1 MEFGAWN
8 LEFMRIQTNKKGFTL
23 VELLV
28 ALMVA
33 AIVLTAA
40 ATMADAM
47 ACGKEACDQMSR
59 NTAYLLQIQT
69 RLSDLIMRA
78 NGVTNLDGNLTLG
91 YDTDG
96 DGLEDK
102 YTVVSTDGLSE
113 IITIT
118 ENGVDTGY
126 YMYQWKDQNAQS
138 NVLFEYDDNKLV
150 TVKFNLTEDDVSQT
164 YQVCAAL
171 RGK

>member
-1 MEFGAWN
+1 LEFGAWN
-8 LEFMRIQTNKKGFTL
+8 LEFMRIQTNKKAFTL

-47 ACGKEACDQMSR
+47 ACGKEACDQMNRS
-59 NTAYLLQIQT
+59 TAYLLQVQT

-78 NGVTNLDGNLTLG
+78 NGATINLEKNLLTLG

-96 DGLEDK
+96 DIEI
-102 YTVVSTDGLSE
+102 STDGQSISIDGE
-113 IITIT
+113 SW
-118 ENGVDTGY
+118 GH
-126 YMYQWKDQNAQS
+126 MQNVS
-138 NVLFEYDDNKLV
+138 FDYDDDKLV
-150 TVKFNLTEDDVSQT
+150 TVEFVLTEDGTPQT
-164 YQVCAAL
+164 YQLCAAL

>member
-1 MEFGAWN
+1 M
-8 LEFMRIQTNKKGFTL
+8 LKKQRKCAAFTL

-59 NTAYLLQIQT
+59 STAYLLQIQT

-78 NGVTNLDGNLTLG
+78 NEVVENNNQHVKLKYIDGEGTETFVIISADGSSNIIIG
-91 YDTDG
+91 DT
-96 DGLEDK
+96 
-102 YTVVSTDGLSE
+102 T
-113 IITIT
+113 
-118 ENGVDTGY
+118 
-126 YMYQWKDQNAQS
+126 YMYQLKDRDGQYQNAQS
-138 NVLFEYDDNKLV
+138 NVLFEYDGNKLV
-150 TVKFNLTEDDVSQT
+150 TVKFDLTENGAAQE
-164 YQVCAAL
+164 YRVCATVRA
-171 RGK
+171 KQN